1 MKMLAYHSQPIA
13 SLTRLQASLQKYLRA
28 HSGETV
34 SREQLCSDVWRMNYF
49 QSSRTIDQTIS
60 VVRKH
65 LGANER
71 IVSIFGIGYRHEFL
85 PRDIPA
91 SSARNPARTT
101 SCNALV
107 SSQVPETV
115 MVRPQAGRREER

>member
-1 MKMLAYHSQPIA
+1 MKMLAYHSRSIA
-13 SLTRLQASLQKYLRA
+13 SLTRLQASLQDYLRA

-49 QSSRTIDQTIS
+49 QSSRTIDQTVS

-71 IVSIFGIGYRHEFL
+71 IISIFGIGYRHEFL
-85 PRDIPA
+85 SPDAPPSR
-91 SSARNPARTT
+91 ARNPGRTT
-101 SCNALV
+101 FCSALA
-107 SSQVPETV
+107 SSQV
-115 MVRPQAGRREER
+115 MRQ

>member
-1 MKMLAYHSQPIA
+1 MKMLTGHSRSMA
-13 SLTRLQASLQKYLRA
+13 SLTRLQASLQNYLRA
-28 HSGETV
+28 RSGETV

-71 IVSIFGIGYRHEFL
+71 IITIFGIGYRHEFL
-85 PRDIPA
+85 SREPAVSGRD
-91 SSARNPARTT
+91 
-101 SCNALV
+101 
-107 SSQVPETV
+107 
-115 MVRPQAGRREER
+115 AGRTLSCRPSPTGAKSPGRAGTFSMIDRLDDC